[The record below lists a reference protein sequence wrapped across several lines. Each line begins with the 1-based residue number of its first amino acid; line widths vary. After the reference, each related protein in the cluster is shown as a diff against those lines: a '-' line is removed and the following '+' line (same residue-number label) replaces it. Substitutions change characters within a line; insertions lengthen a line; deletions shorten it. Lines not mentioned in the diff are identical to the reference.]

1 MIDLK
6 QRRIELGLTMLEVA
20 KIVGVSEATISRYE
34 SGNIQNMRGNKI
46 KRYAEA
52 LQVPASSFIDD
63 DENEKNASAN
73 NDKSVDE
80 LLKNKRTKSKWD
92 AILEELSPEN
102 RDRLQEQ
109 AELLLLKQQV
119 QADKEEK

>member
-6 QRRIELGLTMLEVA
+6 QRRIELGMTMLEVA

-52 LQVPASSFIDD
+52 LQVPA
-63 DENEKNASAN
+63 
-73 NDKSVDE
+73 
-80 LLKNKRTKSKWD
+80 
-92 AILEELSPEN
+92 
-102 RDRLQEQ
+102 
-109 AELLLLKQQV
+109 
-119 QADKEEK
+119 

>member
-63 DENEKNASAN
+63 ENEKNASAN

-92 AILEELSPEN
+92 AILEKLSPEN